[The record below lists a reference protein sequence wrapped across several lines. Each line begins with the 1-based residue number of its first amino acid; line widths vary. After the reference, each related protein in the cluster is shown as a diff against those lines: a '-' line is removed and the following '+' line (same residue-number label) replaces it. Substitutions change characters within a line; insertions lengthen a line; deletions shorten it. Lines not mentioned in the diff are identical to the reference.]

1 MKLEK
6 SSGWLH
12 PLHPSIKV
20 WPWVYRITHIPAATG
35 MKSFVLR
42 ALGIMGSHGYCLS
55 QQHALPRLDLPAPC
69 VGKTKLLWS
78 QGRDWEKNELTLC
91 CHPHDIPKDSPGLK
105 RGHSSLWF
113 LIFIFEGHNTPLE
126 IQGRKELRFFHS
138 PGEFQTAVVKGFY
151 LGSTFPFFL
160 DVNFRE
166 VIKSCGLF
174 ST

>member
-78 QGRDWEKNELTLC
+78 QGRDWEKKWINPVL
-91 CHPHDIPKDSPGLK
+91 SSSW
-105 RGHSSLWF
+105 HSQGF
-113 LIFIFEGHNTPLE
+113 TRFEARTFIFVILNFHFWRP
-126 IQGRKELRFFHS
+126 QHS
-138 PGEFQTAVVKGFY
+138 PWNTGQERAEV
-151 LGSTFPFFL
+151 LPFPWRIS
-160 DVNFRE
+160 N
-166 VIKSCGLF
+166 SCGQGILF
-174 ST
+174 GINFSFFPWC